1 MQRILILIITISA
14 CLSSLAQTGSS
25 LINREALVSKHN
37 VNNTVFDTLASV
49 SVGNGNFA
57 FTVDATGLQTFPE
70 LYKNGVPL
78 GTQSQWGWHSF
89 PNTNDYKLAE
99 TFQEF
104 DYHGRNITYSTDKGK
119 NERQSAAI
127 SYLRANAHRLHL
139 GTIGFELIKANGA
152 MAQPSDITDI
162 KQTLDVWKGEIVTHF
177 KFEGIPVEVITVC
190 HQGND
195 MIAVKIN
202 SELLST
208 GKLRIK
214 LRFPYP
220 TGEHT
225 DWACDWN
232 KVQKHVSTIGHIK
245 GRSAVIKHMLDSTLY
260 YVSLNWS
267 DTSKIESP
275 EPHCY
280 VLSPGKTNHLE
291 FSCLFTSKKNNSP
304 LLSFAETQQNSRTNW
319 KNYWMNGGVV
329 DFTGSTDPRANE
341 LERRIV
347 LSQYLTR
354 IQCAGNYPPQE
365 TGLTYNSWFG
375 KYHLE
380 MHWWH
385 AAHFAQWSHPELL
398 EKSLG
403 WYREIMPKAKQTA
416 IRQGFE
422 GVRWPKMQD
431 TTGNETP
438 SKVGQMLIW
447 QQPHIIYFA
456 EQCYRYYKN
465 KETLEKYKDV
475 VFATADFMAS
485 FAYYEKDK
493 DRYVLGPP
501 VIAAQET
508 VNKPDAFNPP
518 YELAYWYWAL
528 NVAKQW
534 KTRLG
539 LPINPKWDD
548 IVKKLPKLPED
559 KGFYLVAENTFDSY
573 TNPVYTSDH
582 PAVLGAYGVMPA
594 SPLVDPKIMNA
605 TYDQIVK
612 TWHWD
617 TTWGWDFPMMAMS
630 ATRLGEPEKAI
641 DALMMEVQ
649 KNTYLKNGH
658 NFQNGRLRIYLPGN
672 GGLLAAIA
680 MMCAGYDGCTIA
692 NPGIPKNG
700 KWVIK
705 WEGLQKMP

>member
-1 MQRILILIITISA
+1 MQRILIIIITIST
-14 CLSSLAQTGSS
+14 CLSSQAQTGSS
-25 LINREALVSKHN
+25 PINREALVARHN
-37 VNNTVFDTLASV
+37 VNNTEFDTLASV

-57 FTVDATGLQTFPE
+57 FTVDGTGLQTFPE
-70 LYKNGVPL
+70 YYKNGVPL

-89 PNTNDYKLAE
+89 PNANNYKLAE
-99 TFQEF
+99 TFQEY
-104 DYHGRNITYSTDKGK
+104 DYHGRNITYSIDKGK

-127 SYLRANAHRLHL
+127 SYLRGNAHRLHL
-139 GTIGFELIKANGA
+139 GTIGFELTKDNGTKA
-152 MAQPSDITDI
+152 QTSDITDI
-162 KQTLDVWKGEIVTHF
+162 NQTLDVWKGEIVTHF
-177 KFEGIPVEVITVC
+177 KFEGIPVEVITLC
-190 HQGND
+190 HQNND

-202 SELLST
+202 SALLSN
-208 GKLRIK
+208 GKLKIK

-225 DWACDWN
+225 DWACDWD
-232 KVQKHVSTIGHIK
+232 KMQKHVSKIELIK
-245 GRSAVIKHMLDSTLY
+245 GRSAVIKHILDSTIY
-260 YVSLNWS
+260 YASLNWS
-267 DTSKIESP
+267 ATSKLDSP
-275 EPHCY
+275 EPHCF
-280 VLSPGKTNHLE
+280 VLKPGKTNHLE
-291 FSCLFTSKKNNSP
+291 FSCLFTSKNNNSP
-304 LLSFAETQQNSRTNW
+304 LPSFTETQQNSRTNW

-347 LSQYLTR
+347 LSQYLTK
-354 IQCAGNYPPQE
+354 IQCAGNFPPQE

-385 AAHFAQWSHPELL
+385 AAHFAQWNHPELL

-403 WYREIMPKAKQTA
+403 WYKTIVPKAKQTA

-456 EQCYRYYKN
+456 EQCYRFYKN
-465 KETLEKYKDV
+465 KETLEKYKDL

-508 VNKPDAFNPP
+508 VNKPGAFNPP

-528 NVAKQW
+528 NIAQQW
-534 KTRLG
+534 RTRLG
-539 LPINPKWDD
+539 LPNNPKWAD

-559 KGFYLVAENTFDSY
+559 KGLYLVAENAYDSY

-582 PAVLGAYGVMPA
+582 PAVFGAYGVMPA
-594 SPLVDPKIMNA
+594 SPLVDPKIMSA
-605 TYDQIVK
+605 TYDQIIK

-617 TTWGWDFPMMAMS
+617 TTWGWDFPMMAMT

-641 DALMMEVQ
+641 DALLMKVQ

-672 GGLLAAIA
+672 GGLLAAMA

-700 KWVIK
+700 KWVVK
-705 WEGLQKMP
+705 WEGLQTMP